1 MAQSDVIQTGIYG
14 LDQIFLG
21 GVLKGNV
28 ILVEGA
34 PGTGKTL
41 LGVEFIYR
49 GITAYNE
56 PGIIVVFEMAPH
68 QLMRDAAGFG
78 WDLEA
83 LQQQN
88 KLKIIFTSPQ
98 VLHQELRSPDSLL
111 LEAAAEIGAHRIFI
125 DGISLL
131 YTVANGGNGNNHTGA
146 ASYRELLLQLIEGV
160 HRENL
165 TAMLSHE
172 LTAHEVQAS
181 ALETAEFLADT
192 VIVLERERHHRGIH
206 RTLEIVKSR
215 GQDYDVGQHT
225 LRINGASSARP
236 FFYPEESREKPST
249 PSPAEERDEGER
261 GVQVF
266 RRVQAAIRHLDP
278 QPTSTARRSVI
289 GVDPLDALIGGGI
302 FDGSTTMVVGISGSG
317 KTVLGVQL
325 LLEGAVKQGKRGLL
339 VSLDEHPAQIVR
351 NAETLGLDLRAQ
363 LDAGTIHLLYESP
376 QELEIDAHFHLVCR
390 TIEKHHIE
398 RLVID
403 GMTSYSTALEDQQLY
418 RDFFH
423 ALVAYGK
430 QRLIATF
437 FNYENPELFGLTSY
451 MPEFGVSSIVDNIIL
466 MNFVELGD
474 TLHRAI
480 TVAKARGS
488 DHQFSTREF
497 KVGPGGISLVPVDES
512 TRVRVLPFQ
521 SYYSLLS
528 RAPTRLSPALRSP
541 DAEVTTAAEA
551 PPSQPPK
558 RRGRRAANR

>member
-1 MAQSDVIQTGIYG
+1 MAQSNVIHTGIYG
-14 LDQIFLG
+14 LDDLFLG
-21 GVLKGNV
+21 GILKGNV
-28 ILVEGA
+28 ILVKGKS
-34 PGTGKTL
+34 GTGKTL
-41 LGVEFIYR
+41 LGVEFVYR
-49 GITAYNE
+49 GITAYHE
-56 PGIIVVFEMAPH
+56 PGIIVVFETAPH
-68 QLMRDAAGFG
+68 KLIRDAASLG

-88 KLKIIFTSPQ
+88 TLKIIFTSPP
-98 VLHQELRSPDSLL
+98 VLLQELRSPDSLL
-111 LEAAAEIGAHRIFI
+111 LEAAAEIGAHRLFI

-131 YTVANGGNGNNHTGA
+131 APVANGGNGNNHNGGG
-146 ASYRELLLQLIEGV
+146 SYRELLQQLIEGL

-172 LTAHEVQAS
+172 ILTHEQQAE
-181 ALETAEFLADT
+181 ALEIAEFLADT
-192 VIVLERERHHRGIH
+192 VIVLERERHRRGIR
-206 RTLEIVKSR
+206 RTLEIAKSR

-225 LRINGASSARP
+225 LRINGAPSAP
-236 FFYPEESREKPST
+236 TFLYPGASGASLSAPAASEEKESG
-249 PSPAEERDEGER
+249 EG
-261 GVQVF
+261 GLQVF
-266 RRVQAAIRHLDP
+266 RRVQAAPRHLDP

-302 FDGSTTMVVGISGSG
+302 FDGSTTMVVGISGAG

-351 NAETLGLDLRAQ
+351 NAETLSLDLRAQ
-363 LDAGTIHLLYESP
+363 LDAGTIHLLYECP
-376 QELEIDAHFHLVCR
+376 QELDIDAHFHLICR
-390 TIEKHHIE
+390 TIEQYHVE

-423 ALVAYGK
+423 ALVAYCK

-437 FNYENPELFGLTSY
+437 FNYENPELFGVTYY

-466 MNFVELGD
+466 LNFVELGD

-488 DHQFSTREF
+488 DHHFITREF
-497 KVGPGGISLVPVDES
+497 TVGPGGISLVPVDDHS
-512 TRVRVLPFQ
+512 RLPVLPFP
-521 SYYSLLS
+521 SYYGLLS
-528 RAPTRLSPALRSP
+528 RAPTRYSPAALGP
-541 DAEVTTAAEA
+541 DARVTAGMAV
-551 PPSQPPK
+551 PPSPPPK
-558 RRGRRAANR
+558 RRARQRVNR